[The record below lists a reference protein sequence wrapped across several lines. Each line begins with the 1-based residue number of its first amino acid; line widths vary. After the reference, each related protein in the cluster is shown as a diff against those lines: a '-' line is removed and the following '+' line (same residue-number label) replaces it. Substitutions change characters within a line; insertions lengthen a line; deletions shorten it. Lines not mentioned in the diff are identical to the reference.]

1 MNWEQRQIEAAKK
14 GDLSALNDVV
24 RSYYLEIFK
33 YCFWQ
38 TKNKEQAEDITQE
51 TFYKAIRFL
60 NAYKNNGSFRAFLY
74 KIAHNTCIDYHKR
87 KKDISDVDMLEVIYE
102 ESGFR
107 EIEDLMDFEKMLA
120 SLNDKQR
127 ELFILRFG
135 QDLSFRE
142 IAEITGRKLRTVQT
156 EISRALRKIE
166 KIQKGELT
174 K

>member
-1 MNWEQRQIEAAKK
+1 MNWEQRQIEEAKK
-14 GDLSALNDVV
+14 GDLSALDDVV
-24 RSYYLEIFK
+24 RGYYLEIFK

-87 KKDISDVDMLEVIYE
+87 KMDISDVDMLEVIYE

-107 EIEDLMDFEKMLA
+107 EIEDLMDFEKMLV

-127 ELFILRFG
+127 ELIILRFG

-166 KIQKGELT
+166 KSRKGN
-174 K
+174 